1 MHGAS
6 PRRQGV
12 FRPAS
17 PHAVELLGT
26 PRARVCPK
34 QPRAS
39 SLLRSLRRLVS
50 MCARDMSPGPHQ
62 CSWPVNQGRKGA
74 AAASHPAGR
83 RTDATFNHARGPW
96 QIRPAAGLGRTA
108 LVSVYGPLPAA
119 PGNSPTDD
127 ASDGP
132 SRKLVILETLPG
144 PIPGVRGAAVGT
156 RSDGRAVGR
165 LDCDPQDVPSAP
177 PGAIC
182 HVAVPLWPLGRRFM
196 ALILACF
203 LPS

>member
-26 PRARVCPK
+26 PRACVCPK

-50 MCARDMSPGPHQ
+50 MCARDMSPGPNQ
-62 CSWPVNQGRKGA
+62 CSWPINQGRKGA

-96 QIRPAAGLGRTA
+96 QIRPAAGLGCGRTA
-108 LVSVYGPLPAA
+108 LVSVYGPAPRAGATDLVIDPENWSPCQARYQGYAVQRWA
-119 PGNSPTDD
+119 PGRTAGQS
-127 ASDGP
+127 
-132 SRKLVILETLPG
+132 
-144 PIPGVRGAAVGT
+144 AA
-156 RSDGRAVGR
+156 
-165 LDCDPQDVPSAP
+165 
-177 PGAIC
+177 
-182 HVAVPLWPLGRRFM
+182 
-196 ALILACF
+196 
-203 LPS
+203 

>member
-17 PHAVELLGT
+17 PHAAELLGT

-50 MCARDMSPGPHQ
+50 MCARDMRPGPHQ
-62 CSWPVNQGRKGA
+62 CSLPINQGRKG

-83 RTDATFNHARGPW
+83 RTDATFNHARCPW
-96 QIRPAAGLGRTA
+96 QIRPAAGLGCGRTA
-108 LVSVYGPLPAA
+108 LVSVYGPLPSGSA
-119 PGNSPTDD
+119 PRATDAKIGHPARPD
-127 ASDGP
+127 
-132 SRKLVILETLPG
+132 
-144 PIPGVRGAAVGT
+144 T
-156 RSDGRAVGR
+156 RSPRGTGCSGGHQVGPAGQSAARLRPAGCAVR
-165 LDCDPQDVPSAP
+165 P
-177 PGAIC
+177 PGSYLSRRCSA
-182 HVAVPLWPLGRRFM
+182 VAARKAVHGVESCL
-196 ALILACF
+196 
-203 LPS
+203 LPARS

>member
-17 PHAVELLGT
+17 PHAAELLST

-96 QIRPAAGLGRTA
+96 QIRPAAGLGCGRTA
-108 LVSVYGPLPAA
+108 LVSVRPSD
-119 PGNSPTDD
+119 PGQLMMIDPENE
-127 ASDGP
+127 
-132 SRKLVILETLPG
+132 KLVTLPG
-144 PIPGVRGAAVGT
+144 PLPGVRGAAVGT

-165 LDCDPQDVPSAP
+165 
-177 PGAIC
+177 
-182 HVAVPLWPLGRRFM
+182 
-196 ALILACF
+196 
-203 LPS
+203 

>member
-6 PRRQGV
+6 RRRQGV

-17 PHAVELLGT
+17 PHAAELLGT

-34 QPRAS
+34 Q
-39 SLLRSLRRLVS
+39 V
-50 MCARDMSPGPHQ
+50 
-62 CSWPVNQGRKGA
+62 
-74 AAASHPAGR
+74 
-83 RTDATFNHARGPW
+83 TFNHARGPW

-196 ALILACF
+196 ALS
-203 LPS
+203 LPARS